1 MCSAPPP
8 SPVILSVDTHG
19 GWSTVLKSNS
29 AVRRIVFK
37 IFLLDSVPPIHG
49 HWIIFIW
56 PALLGFPKTRVGSLL
71 YRDTLLAF
79 HHNILKSYP
88 LTYWDPNPI
97 LPGVLTSNSSDSRAG
112 RGETSGATGT
122 DKVSCGNSAC
132 PPPSSDWATGPS
144 KNGASRSRTGGSSLV
159 EIKELSST
167 RLFWALDR
175 HRAKRLSSSQR
186 ELT

>member
-1 MCSAPPP
+1 MSSGQSTPN
-8 SPVILSVDTHG
+8 S
-19 GWSTVLKSNS
+19 WSLNYIQLASTFGIS
-29 AVRRIVFK
+29 RRK
-37 IFLLDSVPPIHG
+37 
-49 HWIIFIW
+49 
-56 PALLGFPKTRVGSLL
+56 VGSLL

-88 LTYWDPNPI
+88 LTYWDPIPI

-132 PPPSSDWATGPS
+132 PPPSSDWAKGPS
-144 KNGASRSRTGGSSLV
+144 KNGASLSRTGGSSLV
-159 EIKELSST
+159 EIKEFSST